1 MNRKLADSLILSSIL
16 VVIFI
21 PAVTV
26 AAELIPPL
34 KEWLKNT
41 FSHHWIGKS
50 IISLILFVGFGVLT
64 FLIPYKTNLEKI
76 NRLIMILITI
86 TALAT
91 LTIFGFFS
99 YEALLK

>member
-21 PAVTV
+21 PIITV

-50 IISLILFVGFGVLT
+50 IISLILFVGLGALT
-64 FLIPYKTNLEKI
+64 FLIPYKTNLGRI
-76 NRLIMILITI
+76 NRLILILITL
-86 TALAT
+86 TFLAT

>member
-50 IISLILFVGFGVLT
+50 IISLILFVAFGVLT
-64 FLIPYKTNLEKI
+64 FAIPYKTNLERI
-76 NRLIMILITI
+76 NRLILILITL
-86 TALAT
+86 TFLAT